1 MSVNEREP
9 ALFSFFPLRTAIR
22 IGSAT
27 VKWSVVCAGMV
38 LSIVTAAGAFQLIT
52 EQEAALPDDL
62 TGNRR
67 GGPTRG
73 PDIVFVSPKPEAG
86 LLKSPLNL
94 TIRFKAHG
102 GARIDRDSVQITY
115 KKFLP
120 ST

>member
-62 TGNRR
+62 TGTAAAVRRAGRTLFSCRRNRR
-67 GGPTRG
+67 P
-73 PDIVFVSPKPEAG
+73 AC
-86 LLKSPLNL
+86 LN
-94 TIRFKAHG
+94 R
-102 GARIDRDSVQITY
+102 R
-115 KKFLP
+115 
-120 ST
+120 